1 MSEAIIIALIGV
13 LGGVLPVGISYVYS
27 KNKEINASIRQ
38 EKIKRY
44 DELIDDLT
52 LFFKKGFESDPEIV
66 NNFSKTY
73 VRASAYAGDHVLEKC
88 NDLVNGFTEFTKG
101 TKTGEMTPQTSN
113 NLLDIINDIY
123 SEIRKDINP
132 SARYFKVHTFWA
144 HLKEA

>member
-52 LFFKKGFESDPEIV
+52 LFFKKGFESDP
-66 NNFSKTY
+66 N
-73 VRASAYAGDHVLEKC
+73 
-88 NDLVNGFTEFTKG
+88 
-101 TKTGEMTPQTSN
+101 P
-113 NLLDIINDIY
+113 IY
-123 SEIRKDINP
+123 L
-132 SARYFKVHTFWA
+132 Y
-144 HLKEA
+144 